1 MPNLL
6 RPVALAAA
14 TFLAACGARQGAAP
28 APGAVE
34 TPPVSA
40 SAAQA
45 APTPPALRLPDD
57 VRPTNY
63 AIVLKVDPKAAT
75 FEGTVDIALDVKN
88 PTQVVWLHGKGL
100 IVKEATLEQGG
111 ITQPVKPSSAGEDF
125 LGLSLE
131 KPLVV
136 GGAKL
141 HIVYT
146 GTASE
151 RETSGAF
158 RVNEGGDWYVYTQ
171 LEPLGARRVFPSF
184 DEPGFKVPWQLT
196 FHVPEGNV
204 AVTNTPQL
212 AEEAGAQGW
221 RIFRFAPTQPLPS
234 YLIAFGVGPF
244 DFLPARDAGQKQV
257 KTRIITPRGRASEGA
272 WAAKVTPDILE
283 RLEAYFGIPYAF
295 EKLDVLAVPL
305 LGGAMENPGLVTFNT
320 RLILAKPEEDSVRRQ
335 RAFATVQVHE
345 LAHQWFGDLVTM
357 AWWDDLWLNES
368 FASWMEARIVES
380 WQPTWDAAV
389 ERVQERNDALDADSA
404 VSARFIRQP
413 IRDSGDIQNAFDGIT
428 YAKGSAVLGMTEAW
442 LGQDVLQKGIQRYLK
457 AHAGRNAT
465 AKDFLE
471 ALAAESGKDVAS
483 VMNSFLDQ
491 TGAPFITA
499 TLLCDG
505 GKPRV
510 GLSQQR
516 YVRLG
521 STPPAPQLWK
531 VPVCVKYPGSSGKDV
546 TACTLMTEAKAELP
560 LPETKTCP
568 AWVFPNADGAGY
580 YRVRLA
586 EDTRAKLMKTGL
598 MKLSRAER
606 VVLLGDALAL
616 AQAGALPAA
625 DALSLLTR
633 VAEDPD
639 RQVLGAGLELLE
651 LVAPRMLTEA
661 QLPERTRFIRD
672 TFGARAR
679 KLGFKP
685 RPGESEDTRLMRP
698 RLLELAGNEGEDP
711 KLIAEARALADQW
724 LKDRRSVSVEVV
736 DPVLAIAAKH
746 DPAFGTK
753 LREALRTEKDRF
765 QRQMMLGGLSNF
777 RDTQQVQENLKL
789 LLDPQQDIRE
799 NLWLLFGASRHASS
813 RAVAYDF
820 VKNHYDTLVGTEAR
834 PGLLPEGM
842 DSRLPMMG
850 MGACDAAQRQDLEAF
865 FGPRSQKIPGSE
877 RHFQRM
883 LENVDQCIALKE
895 AQGASLQSFLSGTPA
910 KPLPAPPAPR

>member
-6 RPVALAAA
+6 RPVALAAV

-34 TPPVSA
+34 TQPVSA
-40 SAAQA
+40 PAAQA

-63 AIVLKVDPKAAT
+63 AIVLKMDPKVAT
-75 FEGTVDIALDVKN
+75 FEGTVDIALDVKKA
-88 PTQVVWLHGKGL
+88 TQVVWLHGKGL
-100 IVKEATLEQGG
+100 IVKEATVEQGG
-111 ITQPVKPSSAGEDF
+111 VKQPVKPSSAGEDF

-141 HIVYT
+141 HLVYT

-171 LEPLGARRVFPSF
+171 FEPLGARRAFPSF

-244 DFLPARDAGQKQV
+244 DFLPARDAGQKHV

-305 LGGAMENPGLVTFNT
+305 MGGAMENPGLVTFNS

-335 RAFATVQVHE
+335 RAFASVQVHE

-368 FASWMEARIVES
+368 FASWMEPRIVET

-389 ERVQERNDALDADSA
+389 ERVQERNGALDSDSA

-428 YAKGSAVLGMTEAW
+428 YGKGSAVLAMTEAW
-442 LGQDVLQKGIQRYLK
+442 LGRDVFQKGIQRYLR

-465 AKDFLE
+465 AKDFLT
-471 ALAAESGKDVAS
+471 ALSEESGKDVAA

-521 STPPAPQLWK
+521 SKPPAPQLWK
-531 VPVCVKYPGSSGKDV
+531 VPVCVKYPGASGKDV
-546 TACTLMTEAKAELP
+546 TACTLMTEEKAELA
-560 LPETKTCP
+560 LTDAKACP

-586 EDTRAKLMKTGL
+586 EDTRAKLMKAGL
-598 MKLSRAER
+598 TKLSRAER
-606 VVLLGDALAL
+606 VVLLGDSLAL
-616 AQAGALPAA
+616 AQAGVLPSA
-625 DALSLLTR
+625 DALSLLSR
-633 VAEDPD
+633 VAEEPD
-639 RQVLGAGLELLE
+639 RQVLEAGLDLLT
-651 LVAPRMLTEA
+651 LMSPRMLTEA
-661 QLPERTRFIRD
+661 QKPERTRFIRD

-679 KLGFKP
+679 KLGFKA
-685 RPGESEDTRLMRP
+685 RPGESEDTRLLRP

-724 LKDRRSVSVEVV
+724 LKDRRAVDVEVV
-736 DPVLAIAAKH
+736 DPVLSIAAKH
-746 DPAFGTK
+746 DPALGTK

-765 QRQMMLGGLSNF
+765 QRQQLLGGLGNL
-777 RDTQQVQENLKL
+777 RDAQQVEENLKL

-799 NLWLLFGASRHASS
+799 NLWLLFGASRSASS
-813 RAVAYDF
+813 RPVAYGF
-820 VKNHYDTLVGTEAR
+820 VKTHYDALVGTEGK

-842 DSRLPMMG
+842 DSRLTFIG
-850 MGACDAAQRQDLEAF
+850 MGACDAGERQDLEAF
-865 FGPRSQKIPGSE
+865 FGPRSKKVPGAE
-877 RHFQRM
+877 RHFQQA
-883 LENVDQCIALKE
+883 LENVDQCLALKE
-895 AQGASLQSFLSGTPA
+895 AQGSSLQSFLSGTPA
-910 KPLPAPPAPR
+910 KPVPAPPSPR